1 MFEWFCGRVPL
12 PVAPLVGVT
21 DDADGGGGAFVAIA
35 PDVAA
40 LLLEGPFVAP
50 AAATLAAAAP
60 PAPAVRV
67 GATEMLLA
75 LVGVV
80 ELLPLEEDALG

>member
-1 MFEWFCGRVPL
+1 LFEWFCGRVPL
-12 PVAPLVGVT
+12 PVAPLVVVA
-21 DDADGGGGAFVAIA
+21 DAADAGGGGAFAAIA
-35 PDVAA
+35 ADAEA

-50 AAATLAAAAP
+50 AAATLAAA

-80 ELLPLEEDALG
+80 ELLPLDEDALG